1 MPAEGDGMAFRA
13 RTILFV
19 VAVAAA
25 LLAAPPMA
33 GASVVDD
40 LLGIVS
46 GGGSEPPPPQ
56 QPPPQSSPQKPPP
69 DAGGPPPLAEGIK
82 ESSSLVAPASACPGQ
97 DDPRLPEAAQVKTMV
112 CMLSYAR
119 TQKGRPALRG
129 YKPLH
134 VSATHKAQDIRHCQ
148 RLSHNA
154 CGRDV
159 WYWFTRVGFFRGT
172 WMAGEIL
179 ADGAGDEGTAQGTL
193 RRWLGSKPH
202 RAVIFHPKFN
212 RVGVGT
218 VTARFRGVRH
228 TRIWVAH
235 FGYRH

>member
-1 MPAEGDGMAFRA
+1 MAFRGRKTFLVTA
-13 RTILFV
+13 
-19 VAVAAA
+19 AMAA
-25 LLAAPPMA
+25 LLAAPPAA

-46 GGGSEPPPPQ
+46 GGGSQPPPEQP
-56 QPPPQSSPQKPPP
+56 PPPQSSSQKPPP
-69 DAGGPPPLAEGIK
+69 GAGGPPPLAEGVK

-97 DDPRLPEAAQVKTMV
+97 DDPSLSEAAQVRAMV

-119 TQKGRPALRG
+119 VQKGRSALRA

-154 CGRDV
+154 CGRDT
-159 WYWFTRVGFFRGT
+159 WYWFTRVGFFRGN

-179 ADGAGDEGTAQGTL
+179 ADGAGEEGTVQGTL

-202 RAVIFHPKFN
+202 RAVIFEPKFN
-212 RVGVGT
+212 MVGVGT
-218 VTARFRGVRH
+218 LTVRFRGVRH

>member
-1 MPAEGDGMAFRA
+1 MAYRV
-13 RTILFV
+13 RTILLMV
-19 VAVAAA
+19 VVGAAV
-25 LLAAPPMA
+25 LAAPPTA
-33 GASVVDD
+33 GASVVGD

-46 GGGSEPPPPQ
+46 GGGSQPPPE

-69 DAGGPPPLAEGIK
+69 DAGGPPPLAQEGIK
-82 ESSSLVAPASACPGQ
+82 ESSSLVAPVSACPGQ
-97 DDPRLPEAAQVKTMV
+97 DNPRLPEAAQVRAMV

-119 TQKGRPALRG
+119 VQKGRSALRPI
-129 YKPLH
+129 KPLH
-134 VSATHKAQDIRHCQ
+134 VSATHKARDIRHCQ

-154 CGRDV
+154 CGRDT
-159 WYWFTRVGFFRGT
+159 WYWFTRVGFFRGN

-179 ADGAGDEGTAQGTL
+179 ADGTGEDGTVQGTL

-202 RAVIFHPKFN
+202 RAVIFEPKFDL
-212 RVGVGT
+212 VGVGT
-218 VTARFRGVRH
+218 VTARFRGVHH

>member
-1 MPAEGDGMAFRA
+1 MECRV
-13 RTILFV
+13 RTILLV
-19 VAVAAA
+19 VAVGAA
-25 LLAAPPMA
+25 LLAVPAPA

-40 LLGIVS
+40 LLGLVS
-46 GGGSEPPPPQ
+46 GGGSQPPPEEPPPD
-56 QPPPQSSPQKPPP
+56 QSSPQKSPP
-69 DAGGPPPLAEGIK
+69 DAGGPPPLEEGIK
-82 ESSSLVAPASACPGQ
+82 ESSSLVAPQSACPGQ
-97 DDPRLPEAAQVKTMV
+97 EDPRLPESAQVKTMV

-119 TQKGRPALRG
+119 AQKGRHSLRG
-129 YKPLH
+129 FKPLH

-148 RLSHNA
+148 RLVHNA

-179 ADGAGDEGTAQGTL
+179 ADGAGEEGTVQGTL

-202 RAVIFHPKFN
+202 RAVIFQPKFN
-212 RVGVGT
+212 LVGVGT
-218 VTARFRGVRH
+218 LTARFRGVRH